1 MTKRMTPQQIR
12 AMHARKDSAIT
23 KSPSA
28 FGHDKNGLGRNTCNV
43 NPEWSAPIIHKN
55 KNPSAENNTNQKKN
69 QIGKKNDG
77 QTSES
82 TNYTAEQK
90 EQIRV
95 MFEWGGCAITP
106 QYCALIKGIN
116 LVYKIYRTDSGNLVK
131 GIAQIVAPLIVPIGF
146 ENQVD
151 ACSNKI
157 IEQINEY
164 GLIDNISKQVNLD
177 KSVFQDM
184 MNGTISNLLDIGI
197 NNQVH
202 STIDK
207 MWSP

>member
-1 MTKRMTPQQIR
+1 MGFKNDAQRKAAFANMGNSKPKLAPVFTR
-12 AMHARKDSAIT
+12 AQYTD
-23 KSPSA
+23 
-28 FGHDKNGLGRNTCNV
+28 G
-43 NPEWSAPIIHKN
+43 N
-55 KNPSAENNTNQKKN
+55 KNRGEIKINS
-69 QIGKKNDG
+69 ILD
-77 QTSES
+77 
-82 TNYTAEQK
+82 QK

-116 LVYKIYRTDSGNLVK
+116 LAYKIYRTDNNDMVK
-131 GIAQIVAPLIVPIGF
+131 EIAKIIASDVVPIVS
-146 ENQVD
+146 EYQVD

-157 IEQINEY
+157 VEQINDY
-164 GLIDNISKQVNLD
+164 GLIDNISKQTNLD

-184 MNGTISNLLDIGI
+184 MKGTISNLLNAGMK
-197 NNQVH
+197 NHVN

>member
-1 MTKRMTPQQIR
+1 MKKRMTPQQIR
-12 AMHARKDSAIT
+12 AMHARKYSART

-28 FGHDKNGLGRNTCNV
+28 FGQDKYGHGGNTLNV
-43 NPEWSAPIIHKN
+43 DPEWQAPIIPKN

-69 QIGKKNDG
+69 QIEKKNDG
-77 QTSES
+77 QSES

-116 LVYKIYRTDSGNLVK
+116 LAYKIYRTDSGNLVK
-131 GIAQIVAPLIVPIGF
+131 GIAQIVAPEIVPIGF

-164 GLIDNISKQVNLD
+164 GLIDNISKQANLD

>member
-1 MTKRMTPQQIR
+1 MTREQIK
-12 AMHARKDSAIT
+12 AMHARRNS
-23 KSPSA
+23 
-28 FGHDKNGLGRNTCNV
+28 HGLGGITRIV
-43 NPEWSAPIIHKN
+43 EPKQPDLIIRKN
-55 KNPSAENNTNQKKN
+55 KTPSAENNTSKKKN
-69 QIGKKNDG
+69 QTEKKNDG
-77 QTSES
+77 QNSES
-82 TNYTAEQK
+82 TNYTVEQK

-116 LVYKIYRTDSGNLVK
+116 FAYKIYRTDNNDMVK
-131 GIAQIVAPLIVPIGF
+131 EIAKIIASDVVPIGF

-164 GLIDNISKQVNLD
+164 GLIDNISKQANLD

-184 MNGTISNLLDIGI
+184 MKGTISNLLDIGI